1 MITEKFIYL
10 GDGLGRGQEESLS
23 RYFLFL
29 WLQFL
34 MEPQKQFILRDK
46 RNVSISESKVK
57 IFVKNFSKK

>member
-10 GDGLGRGQEESLS
+10 GDGLGRGQEESLN
-23 RYFLFL
+23 RY
-29 WLQFL
+29 FL